1 MDYISDFCRRY
12 DEAWGCGYSEFFKNA
27 DLCDMFYRGDQ
38 ISPEDLANATDSR
51 RVLRAFNHLCPKLNA
66 LSGLLQST
74 DYRAIPSVEYGSE
87 EVRNIISFKDKTLD
101 YIQSSPDFMNAI
113 HSAMHE
119 AISITGLS
127 LVCINKT
134 FDTDSISGDL
144 EFSHLRTKQFIIDPL
159 FTNDDL
165 SDCQFILTREYL
177 NREELESR
185 YNEMLP
191 QDRLDQAE
199 RSSDIFF
206 FSDVRDG
213 RFSFLFDLDAESRT
227 GRLCVD
233 FMYYR
238 EGGSI
243 PFLVDY
249 VSGHSFPWHF
259 SEDDMNNFL
268 YNNGNFSVEYR
279 DVSFVKKA
287 VFANGVHI
295 TTVDD
300 FGMPNKT
307 MMPFVAV
314 KAKFNNYA
322 YDMSHRFN
330 SLTLDAI
337 PAQMC
342 LNETLSSIANIS
354 QSQSNSGWIYMEGAV
369 KPDHLMRSGAGNLIP
384 VVKASGGLGSVQ
396 QIQPP
401 PIDPSLQS
409 MVEELKKQIDSCI
422 GNLDAIVGQQ
432 QSGNDTGYLLNVKRE
447 LSSIGFKFLITN
459 LKNSLLALSIKALD
473 AFRSYDRSKVY
484 RILSADVP
492 DAYFHEALPGG
503 VKINVQE
510 IVTSNSAKREVFGQ
524 LLELRAATGE
534 SSPITTD
541 ILIKFAPL
549 RFEKDVLDA
558 IKDAERERIESSREM
573 KRIELED
580 AKSLVAVKRSIAE
593 ANNSMSKE
601 RLSRASKNI
610 QDSEAEEMISDSK
623 AAGQTLEN
631 VQKLVEI
638 EAAMNT
644 LKMNKIV
651 SLKDI
656 LDLKSQVDLMADDAK
671 KREIQNNSSSPIE
684 KIDDIDSINTGDE
697 IESSSPSND
706 DGQSDDSVNNN
717 EES

>member
-1 MDYISDFCRRY
+1 MDYVNDFCLRY
-12 DEAWGCGYSEFFKNA
+12 DEAWACGYAEFFENA
-27 DLCDMFYRGDQ
+27 DLCDRFYRGDQ
-38 ISPEDLANATDSR
+38 ISSDDIAKAEASGR
-51 RVLRAFNHLCPKLNA
+51 ILRAFNHLCPKLHA
-66 LSGLLQST
+66 LSGLLQGT
-74 DYRAIPSVEYGSE
+74 DYRAVPNVEHGSE
-87 EVRNIISFKDKTLD
+87 ELRNIISLKDKTLD
-101 YIQSSPDFMNAI
+101 YIQSSHDFMNAI

-127 LVCINKT
+127 LVCIDKV
-134 FDTDSISGDL
+134 FDTDSLSGDL

-177 NREELESR
+177 NRADLESR
-185 YNEMLP
+185 YKDRLP
-191 QDRLDQAE
+191 QNLLDKAE
-199 RSSDIFF
+199 ESASIFF
-206 FSDVRDG
+206 FSDIRDA
-213 RFSFLFDLDAESRT
+213 RFSFLFDLESESRT

-238 EGGSI
+238 EVGKM

-249 VSGHSFPWHF
+249 VSGQSFPWHF

-268 YNNGNFSVEYR
+268 YNNGTFSVEYR
-279 DVSFVKKA
+279 DASFVKKA
-287 VFANGVHI
+287 VFANGIHI

-322 YDMSHRFN
+322 YDMSNRFN

-337 PAQMC
+337 PAQRC
-342 LNETLSSIANIS
+342 LNETLSTIANIS
-354 QSQSNSGWIYMEGAV
+354 QSQSNSGWIYLSGAV
-369 KPDHLMRSGAGNLIP
+369 EPANLMRSGAGNLIP
-384 VVKASGGLGSVQ
+384 VATGQGGLDSIRP
-396 QIQPP
+396 IQPT
-401 PIDPSLQS
+401 PIDPSLQTN
-409 MVEELKKQIDSCI
+409 VEELKKQIDSCI
-422 GNLDAIVGQQ
+422 GNLDAIVGQN
-432 QSGNDTGYLLNVKRE
+432 QSGNDTGYLLNVKKE
-447 LSSIGFKFLITN
+447 LSSLGFKFLITN

-473 AFRSYDRSKVY
+473 AFRSYERSKVC
-484 RILSADVP
+484 RILSTNVP
-492 DAYFHEALPGG
+492 DEYFNEALPGG
-503 VKINVQE
+503 VKININEV
-510 IVTSNSAKREVFGQ
+510 VTSNSAKREVFGQ

-558 IKDAERERIESSREM
+558 IKDAERERVESSREM
-573 KRIELED
+573 RRIELED

-593 ANNSMSKE
+593 ANSSMSKE

-656 LDLKSQVDLMADDAK
+656 LDLKSQVDMMADDAK
-671 KREIQNNSSSPIE
+671 KREIQNKSSSAIE
-684 KIDDIDSINTGDE
+684 KIDDIDSINSSDE
-697 IESSSPSND
+697 SESSAPSNN
-706 DGQSDDSVNNN
+706 DGQGDDSINNN
-717 EES
+717 EER